1 VVLQVEA
8 GMVGAEVNAH
18 GRSLAEGDGSSSDG
32 IALLTAA
39 RRRETIEQMFELLG
53 GW

>member
-1 VVLQVEA
+1 VVLEVEA

-32 IALLTAA
+32 IALLTTA
-39 RRRETIEQMFELLG
+39 RRETIEQAFDYMG
-53 GW
+53 G